1 MSVEELGLA
10 HASVSA
16 SVTQSTTSVAS
27 GVVALSEHNT
37 KKTSITKSSMIKPAG
52 YNELKSVE

>member
-1 MSVEELGLA
+1 MSSFALRPMSVEELGLA

-16 SVTQSTTSVAS
+16 SVTQSTTSGAS

-37 KKTSITKSSMIKPAG
+37 KRHRSQ
-52 YNELKSVE
+52 YQV

>member
-16 SVTQSTTSVAS
+16 SVTQSTTSGAS
-27 GVVALSEHNT
+27 GVVALSVHNT
-37 KKTSITKSSMIKPAG
+37 NRQPLQNQI
-52 YNELKSVE
+52 